1 MNGRVRKLRPFVA
14 LRQTVNGAPI
24 TSARFACARCGGH
37 ADLQIS
43 SHEPP
48 EKIVKRAERVGWHI
62 SNSRAECPICVNRD
76 RSREKPKTDWLA
88 KAREGL
94 KERFPEMAVSPIPT
108 ARAPSADQRQRIR
121 ALLDANFDDAKGRYL
136 DGFSDQKIAED
147 LSVPR
152 VFVEQIREA
161 AYGPIRVSP
170 DAEKLERDIKA
181 ALEKMAGLEKELSVV
196 RQSVSG
202 FDARLKAFL

>member
-88 KAREGL
+88 KAREAL

-136 DGFSDQKIAED
+136 DGFSDQRVGETLNIPWGVVAKVRDALGLKIKIDPELAKVKADIGAAEGIIAD
-147 LSVPR
+147 LRRR
-152 VFVEQIREA
+152 VETVE
-161 AYGPIRVSP
+161 
-170 DAEKLERDIKA
+170 K
-181 ALEKMAGLEKELSVV
+181 
-196 RQSVSG
+196 
-202 FDARLKAFL
+202 RLAK